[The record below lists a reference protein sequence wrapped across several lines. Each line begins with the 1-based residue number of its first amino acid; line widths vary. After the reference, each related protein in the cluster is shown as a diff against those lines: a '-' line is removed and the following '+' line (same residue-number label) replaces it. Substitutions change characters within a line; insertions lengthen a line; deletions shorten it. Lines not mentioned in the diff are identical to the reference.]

1 MLNELEGNMAMKVVE
16 MGEDGSKRACAG
28 SSSLFDDNCRSFR
41 PLALEVRLHLARV
54 SSMNEVLLNVEVM
67 HMNLDL
73 SVSGTPTVQH
83 TVELPAQCE
92 PDGVGGKWSKKN
104 KTLTVMLPLLAQQTR
119 EACERLHALLI
130 PTQQPAANE
139 APPELAGHSANKQD
153 QLQQHQGSR
162 GSQAECAGGVQANLR
177 AWVSLAH
184 EGCQASEAAA
194 TTARELA
201 AKLQAATAAT
211 AAVRISQKQL
221 EAEAAARSLKVLKES
236 AESAAAAEKDT
247 LEVAVAAAASA
258 INLKTLLHAA
268 NATSGVVE
276 IGEAMPA
283 VSAHT
288 AAKVQAAASAA
299 AAAAAAAQA
308 RTSGAT
314 TAQDIASR
322 LACLESKAQQDFKAA
337 KEAQLEAE
345 RAAAERRAEVERQIS
360 AQRARERSEHKLI
373 AAQRAREIE
382 DREQDERRTALKE
395 ASLRIERAR
404 LELSQQEFLAG
415 NGAAGKNLIV
425 TGDVLVAKAETLL
438 KVC

>member
-1 MLNELEGNMAMKVVE
+1 M
-16 MGEDGSKRACAG
+16 D
-28 SSSLFDDNCRSFR
+28 
-41 PLALEVRLHLARV
+41 
-54 SSMNEVLLNVEVM
+54 EVLLNVEVM

-73 SVSGTPTVQH
+73 SISGTPTVQH

-104 KTLTVMLPLLAQQTR
+104 KTLTVMIPLLAQQTR

-130 PTQQPAANE
+130 PTQQPAANK
-139 APPELAGHSANKQD
+139 APPELAEHSANKQD

-162 GSQAECAGGVQANLR
+162 GSPAECAGGVQANLR
-177 AWVSLAH
+177 ASVSLAH
-184 EGCQASEAAA
+184 EGCQASDAAA

-201 AKLQAATAAT
+201 AKLHAATAAT

-283 VSAHT
+283 VSADT
-288 AAKVQAAASAA
+288 AAKVQAAAS

-314 TAQDIASR
+314 TAQDIARR

-360 AQRARERSEHKLI
+360 AQRARERSEHMLI

-382 DREQDERRTALKE
+382 DKEQEERRTALKE

-404 LELSQQEFLAG
+404 LEQSQQNFLAG

-438 KVC
+438 KVCVAYADVC

>member
-1 MLNELEGNMAMKVVE
+1 MVMKVVE

-83 TVELPAQCE
+83 IVELPAQCE

-104 KTLTVMLPLLAQQTR
+104 KTLTVILPLLAQQTR
-119 EACERLHALLI
+119 EACKRLHALLI
-130 PTQQPAANE
+130 PTQQPSANE
-139 APPELAGHSANKQD
+139 APPELSEHNSAYKQG

-162 GSQAECAGGVQANLR
+162 DSPAECAGGVQANLR
-177 AWVSLAH
+177 ASVSLAH
-184 EGCQASEAAA
+184 EGCQASDAAA

-283 VSAHT
+283 VSADT
-288 AAKVQAAASAA
+288 AAKVQAAAS

-314 TAQDIASR
+314 TAQDIARR

-360 AQRARERSEHKLI
+360 AQQARERSEHMLI

-382 DREQDERRTALKE
+382 DKEQEERRTALKE